1 MIKFKKEHIDFKI
14 TKKPFMIKNNIW
26 WYVAMDENGYIQD
39 MICTTKQYY
48 KIYKHKN
55 KGSDI
60 LNFDTFL
67 NLAKAGEIVL
77 K

>member
-1 MIKFKKEHIDFKI
+1 
-14 TKKPFMIKNNIW
+14 
-26 WYVAMDENGYIQD
+26 MDENDYIQD

-67 NLAKAGEIVL
+67 DLAKAGEIIL
-77 K
+77 